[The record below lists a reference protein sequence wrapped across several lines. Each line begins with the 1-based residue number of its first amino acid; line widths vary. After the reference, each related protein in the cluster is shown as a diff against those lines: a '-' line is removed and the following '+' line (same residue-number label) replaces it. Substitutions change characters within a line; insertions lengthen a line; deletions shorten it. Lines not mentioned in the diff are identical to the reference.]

1 MEATTATPQTKPQI
15 AQGGSKNPKY
25 TPEQREENKKK
36 WELNI
41 PSIAM
46 KMKKLRKKE

>member
-1 MEATTATPQTKPQI
+1 VRKAVIPIWKKKSKQQTIHLMQKCR
-15 AQGGSKNPKY
+15 S
-25 TPEQREENKKK
+25 EENKKK